1 MSKWAIRAVFVDDNN
16 EPKSFTYYDEQLFN
30 TEEEAFAF
38 INSNAGEE
46 IVQACE
52 IDNETEEDLQ
62 GLTFDDLEPI
72 EVKNLPYKVV

>member
-1 MSKWAIRAVFVDDNN
+1 MSKWAIRAVFVDDSN

-30 TEEEAFAF
+30 TEEEALAF

-72 EVKNLPYKVV
+72 EVKNLPYKVA